1 LDPDFQK
8 DATDERDEGAVAN
21 ALGDE
26 DAAAAVN
33 QVSHG
38 VDPKRIDD
46 EGLVILK
53 Y

>member
-26 DAAAAVN
+26 DAAAAAAVN
-33 QVSHG
+33 QVSPG
-38 VDPKRIDD
+38 GRVQAW
-46 EGLVILK
+46 
-53 Y
+53 